1 MTAIRSAWRSGW
13 VQGSTLLLLLAL
25 AACGGGEEWGGY
37 SEGEAKDVMKD
48 PVVKENIFENA
59 PGDRVQRLYPDDDT
73 VDDADLRMVTVL
85 GQEAWEYRD
94 AENNFCV
101 YLWEEEN
108 QTFGAE
114 VGPCHTD

>member
-1 MTAIRSAWRSGW
+1 M
-13 VQGSTLLLLLAL
+13 QKLLALFAALVLLLAL

-37 SEGEAKDVMKD
+37 TEGEAKDVIKD
-48 PVVKENIFENA
+48 PVVKENILENA
-59 PGDRVQRLYPDDDT
+59 PGDPATNPVARNYPDDDT

-101 YLWEEEN
+101 YIWEEEDN
-108 QTFGAE
+108 TFGAE